1 MRWVNS
7 SFYLLVSIFWLITPF
22 SNFSFKLPHLAK
34 ILPIFT
40 PSRILWAFG
49 EVGPCHVFGFV
60 RCFFYGFLRAVF
72 CTMVMHFIF
81 ISDAES
87 ESAVLNSHANI
98 LAQCTVI
105 GVGFSIIQRLQTLKD
120 PTEIRSKEQTCEAPV
135 VAVAAIA
142 GLPPLSPT
150 SPYSLGCR
158 RAARSSTLPSR

>member
-60 RCFFYGFLRAVF
+60 RCFFCGSLRAVF
-72 CTMVMHFIF
+72 LHHGHAFHFHIWRRKWKCSAQSSRQYPSSMHSYQCSILSNTT
-81 ISDAES
+81 IVNS
-87 ESAVLNSHANI
+87 ERSYRNQKQGTNMRSTRHCCSHCRRPVAIVADITI
-98 LAQCTVI
+98 LA
-105 GVGFSIIQRLQTLKD
+105 R
-120 PTEIRSKEQTCEAPV
+120 
-135 VAVAAIA
+135 
-142 GLPPLSPT
+142 LSP
-150 SPYSLGCR
+150 GC
-158 RAARSSTLPSR
+158 